1 MDQRNHFCEINL
13 STQPSH
19 GNALEEWKESRAVL
33 ARFDENLHDLRK
45 YGFIFL
51 AALLAADSVQALLK
65 LEENTRFA
73 LILITIAFIV
83 TLRLLDHNY
92 QRFQNAA
99 SIRARIL
106 ETILNIELTETISER
121 YRSNKLY
128 WHIFVV
134 YIGFVL
140 IAGGLGAAIL
150 SASYWS
156 WVIAAT
162 GIGIGLISAFSITLT
177 VNLQHRKNLP
187 REDWIIDR
195 LSCEQGDKVRIT
207 ITNLDE
213 NKNVNFES
221 GHVVCEIRDEEG
233 NLVNTVEAGSK
244 VSIPGHG
251 NHSWLWDT
259 KKTEPDRIYRVWPR
273 GWGAPMKRSIV
284 VYKHKQHKLSHQTED
299 DI

>member
-1 MDQRNHFCEINL
+1 MDQYNHSCEINL
-13 STQPSH
+13 STQPSY
-19 GNALEEWKESRAVL
+19 GNSLDEWKEARAVL

-121 YRSNKLY
+121 YKRNRLY
-128 WHIFVV
+128 WYIFSV
-134 YIGFVL
+134 YVGFVL

-150 SASYWS
+150 SAGYWF
-156 WVIAAT
+156 WLIVAT
-162 GIGIGLISAFSITLT
+162 GIGIGLILAFSLTLT
-177 VNLQHRKNLP
+177 VTLQHRKDLP
-187 REDWIIDR
+187 EEDWIFDR
-195 LSCEQGDKVRIT
+195 VSCKQGEKVRIT
-207 ITNLDE
+207 ITSLGE
-213 NKNVNFES
+213 KNVNFKR
-221 GHVVCEIRDEEG
+221 GHVVCEIKDEEG
-233 NLVNTVEAGSK
+233 NLIDTVEAKSE
-244 VSIPGHG
+244 VSIPSYG

-259 KKTEPDRIYRVWPR
+259 KKTEPDKIYRVWPR
-273 GWGAPMKRSIV
+273 GWGAPMKRSILV
-284 VYKHKQHKLSHQTED
+284 RRKPHSET
-299 DI
+299 